1 MMHTLLR
8 SFHRWRSAVFAGYRR
23 LEDNTGNATLELALA
38 FSVLAAPL
46 MLGAS
51 ETAFMV
57 YDSIEVSNA
66 AHAGAMY
73 GMYSQTFA
81 TNTTQ
86 IQAVAQAEASDL
98 NGQLTVTPAVYFA
111 CSAAP
116 SGTHYSTQAAATQAC
131 GTGSSNHSLEFVQ
144 VATSATINPP
154 LHVPG
159 LPNTWTL
166 RGFSV
171 MEVQE

>member
-1 MMHTLLR
+1 MMQSLLR
-8 SFHRWRSAVFAGYRR
+8 NIHRWQSAIVAGCRR
-23 LEDNTGNATLELALA
+23 LEDNTGSATLELALT

-46 MLGAS
+46 MLGSS

-73 GMYSQTFA
+73 GMSSQTFA
-81 TNTTQ
+81 KNTSQ
-86 IQAVAQAEASDL
+86 IQSVAQAEAADL
-98 NGQLTVTPAVYFA
+98 KGQLTVTPTVYFA

-116 SGTHYSTQAAATQAC
+116 DGTQYTDQTSASQAC
-131 GTGSSNHSLEFVQ
+131 GSTSSNHALEFVQ

-154 LHVPG
+154 MHVPG

-166 RGFSV
+166 KGFSV

>member
-1 MMHTLLR
+1 MMQSLSR
-8 SFHRWRSAVFAGYRR
+8 SFHRWQSAVVAGYRR
-23 LEDNTGNATLELALA
+23 LEDNSGSATLELALT

-86 IQAVAQAEASDL
+86 IQAVAQAEAADL
-98 NGQLTVTPAVYFA
+98 KGQLTVTPTVYFA
-111 CSAAP
+111 CSATP
-116 SGTHYSTQAAATQAC
+116 GGTQYTTQIAATQAC
-131 GTGSSNHSLEFVQ
+131 GSTPSNHSLEFVQ

-166 RGFSV
+166 KGFSV

>member
-1 MMHTLLR
+1 MQSLLR
-8 SFHRWRSAVFAGYRR
+8 SFHCWRSAVVAGRRR
-23 LEDNTGNATLELALA
+23 LQDNTGSATLELALT

-46 MLGAS
+46 MLGSS

-73 GMYSQTFA
+73 GMTGITAA
-81 TNTTQ
+81 TNTAQ
-86 IQAVAQAEASDL
+86 IQAIAKAEAADL
-98 NGQLTVTPAVYFA
+98 GSQLTVTPTVYFA
-111 CSAAP
+111 CSADP
-116 SGTHYSTQAAATQAC
+116 GGTQYSTQTDASQAC
-131 GTGSSNHSLEFVQ
+131 GTGSTNHALEFIE

-154 LHVPG
+154 MQVPG

-166 RGFSV
+166 KGLSV

>member
-1 MMHTLLR
+1 MMQSFLHN
-8 SFHRWRSAVFAGYRR
+8 FHRWQSAFAAGWRR
-23 LEDNTGNATLELALA
+23 LEDNTGSASLELALV
-38 FSVLAAPL
+38 FSILGAPL
-46 MLGAS
+46 MLGSS
-51 ETAFMV
+51 ETAFMI

-81 TNTTQ
+81 TNTSQ
-86 IQAVAQAEASDL
+86 IQAVAQAEAADL
-98 NGQLTVTPAVYFA
+98 QGQLTVTPSVYFA
-111 CSAAP
+111 CSATP
-116 SGTHYSTQAAATQAC
+116 GGTQYTTQIAATQAC
-131 GTGSSNHSLEFVQ
+131 GTGASNHSLEFVQ
-144 VATSATINPP
+144 VNTSATINPP

-166 RGFSV
+166 KGFSV

>member
-1 MMHTLLR
+1 MIQ
-8 SFHRWRSAVFAGYRR
+8 SFSRYVHRWQSAVVAGCRR
-23 LEDNTGNATLELALA
+23 LGDNTGSATLELALT

-73 GMYSQTFA
+73 GMYSQAFA
-81 TNTTQ
+81 NNTSGITT
-86 IQAVAQAEASDL
+86 AAQSEAPDL
-98 NGQLTVTPAVYFA
+98 RGQLTVTPTIYFA

-116 SGTHYSTQAAATQAC
+116 GGTQYTTQTAATQAC
-131 GTGSSNHSLEFVQ
+131 GSTSSNHSLEFVQ
-144 VATSATINPP
+144 VVTSATINPP

-166 RGFSV
+166 RGSSL